1 MYQPYSKLTGSLYY
15 NLHRVLQQRIFLF
28 ILCLLA
34 AGGGYGQQVSFS
46 RLTVD
51 QGLVDNSVLVIT
63 QDAGGFIWMG
73 TKNGLSRYDGVRFKT
88 YQNDPKDSTT
98 ISSNQIS
105 ELFCDSRKTLWVG
118 TFNGLNR
125 YDPNTGAFVRVPFP
139 DRQPMVTDCILED
152 SRRDLW
158 IGTRRGLFRMEKGDP
173 GKITQVHLKSEHDSA
188 GKNVLDLCED
198 KQGGIWAGTWGGL
211 ARLQRY
217 DGGFKISIFK
227 HRPDDP
233 ESISAN
239 QVRAVAVDHGGRVW
253 AGTFSQGLNRYDP
266 QTGKFAR
273 IATDSHKPFSVA
285 HNSIRE
291 LIVDRAGI
299 LWAGTQDGLS
309 RIDPATGA
317 TAVMRH
323 STDDPG
329 SLSQN
334 SVYSIFED
342 KNGSLWAGT
351 YFGGVNIA
359 YAYKTAWG
367 ILQSHEQ
374 RHGLNNNVVSC
385 IVESKDKRG
394 WWIGTEGGGLNY
406 VDRGTGA
413 WKVFRHAPG
422 VPGTLGS
429 NLIKN
434 AMTDSKGNLWVL
446 TSRGGLNRYD
456 ERTGRF
462 RPYYF
467 GATEPI
473 TLETIAMAEDSTG
486 RYWLATSWGLMIFR
500 LRGDSLERLPVY
512 AYETGKKINLFTAT
526 VMKDSRG
533 TIWIGGDGGLYREV
547 DGKVLKISGEHGIG
561 AIHEDAEGNIWAGES
576 NRGLLKYE
584 PAQRRTQRFGA
595 RDGLP
600 ANINVLSIQTDDH
613 GYLWLGTQKGLVKFH
628 PEKKESRH
636 YTTADGLPGNE
647 FNPGAAMR
655 DSKGTLAF
663 GGINGLIYFE
673 PAQVETNT
681 YEAPVAFT
689 GLRLFNRPVS
699 VGERNGLL
707 KKDIVLVKDLVFKH
721 SQNVFTIEFALLNFV
736 KSNKNLY
743 RYKLEGFDE
752 NWTEVG
758 TPSATYMNLAPGRY
772 RFLVKGANN
781 DGIWG
786 QPSVIDIRIL
796 PPLWLTWWAYFL
808 YALLLLAV
816 TFFVSRFIIL
826 RTLLK
831 KEDELH
837 KVKLNFFTNVSHE
850 IRTHLTLIMT
860 PIERLFY
867 AKQTDEHTRM
877 QLGTVKQHASRLLK
891 LVSELMDFRKAETQ
905 HLKLEVAEH
914 DLIAF
919 LQGIYESFRDVS
931 LAKNIAMS
939 FSHKEAVL
947 PLYFDQEQ
955 MEKVFFNLLANAFK
969 FTPEGGRIA
978 VTVLQGRQEVTVQVS
993 DNGRGI
999 AEEYHDKLFTN
1010 FFQVDD
1016 HGLQNTGYGIGL
1028 ALARHI
1034 VELHNGKIVVQSEPA
1049 KNGQEGRTTFSV
1061 TLLAGTAHFDQHT
1074 RLRRPLQALSTTTAG
1089 NGEPATPR
1097 AQENEKRFTLLVVDD
1112 NQDLREQVTDMF
1124 ADRYAVLQ
1132 APDGDAA
1139 WKTATTQI
1147 PDLIISDVMMPGTDG
1162 FELTNHLKSD
1172 ERTSHIPV
1180 ILLTAKSAQAD
1191 QVSGLGKG
1199 ADVYITKPFSTEVL
1213 QLQVRNLLA
1222 ARERIRRIL
1231 HRQIT
1236 SVTPDKM
1243 DFTDSHDQAFLEKM
1257 HAVVEEHIDNSDFD
1271 VETLAKSLGMSPPVL
1286 YKKVK
1291 AVAGMSVNDFVK
1303 TYRLKKA
1310 AQMLEKGGFTVYE
1323 VAYSVGFA
1331 NRRYFSQEFKKQFGK
1346 TPREFAGGREEEEE

>member
-1 MYQPYSKLTGSLYY
+1 MVLTVGRS
-15 NLHRVLQQRIFLF
+15 H
-28 ILCLLA
+28 
-34 AGGGYGQQVSFS
+34 GQQVSFS

-63 QDAGGFIWMG
+63 QDDAGFIWMG

-88 YQNDPKDSTT
+88 YQADPKDSFT
-98 ISSNQIS
+98 INSNQIS
-105 ELFCDSRKTLWVG
+105 ALYCDSRKTLWVG
-118 TFNGLNR
+118 TDKGLNR
-125 YDPNTGAFVRVPFP
+125 YDPNTGGFVRVPLP
-139 DRQPMVTDCILED
+139 DHQPVFVHCVFED
-152 SRRDLW
+152 SRHDLW
-158 IGTRRGLFRMEKGDP
+158 FGTRRGLFRMEKGDP
-173 GKITQVHLKSEHDSA
+173 RKITQVEMKSETDST
-188 GKNVLDLCED
+188 GRSVLDLCED
-198 KQGGIWAGTWGGL
+198 KQGGLWAGTWNGL

-217 DGGFKISIFK
+217 NGGFKTTVFK
-227 HRPDDP
+227 HHPDNP
-233 ESISAN
+233 ASLSAN
-239 QVRAVAVDHGGRVW
+239 QVRAVAVDHDGRIWV
-253 AGTFSQGLNRYDP
+253 GTFTQGLNRYDP
-266 QTGKFAR
+266 RTGKFER
-273 IATDSHKPFSVA
+273 ITTDGRKPFSVVHGA
-285 HNSIRE
+285 IRE
-291 LIVDRAGI
+291 LIVDRAGM

-367 ILQSHEQ
+367 ILQSHEH
-374 RHGLNNNVVSC
+374 RPGLNNNVVSC

-406 VDRGTGA
+406 VDRSTGA
-413 WKVFRHAPG
+413 WKVFRHAPD

-434 AMTDSKGNLWVL
+434 VMTDSKGNMWVL
-446 TSRGGLNRYD
+446 TSRGGLNLYN

-462 RPYYF
+462 RRYDF
-467 GATEPI
+467 GATEAV
-473 TLETIAMAEDSTG
+473 TLETIALAEDSTG
-486 RYWLATSWGLMIFR
+486 CYWLASSWGLMIFR
-500 LRGDSLERLPVY
+500 MRGDSMERPPVT
-512 AYETGKKINLFTAT
+512 AYETGKKINVFTST

-533 TIWIGGDGGLYREV
+533 TIWIGSDAGLYRER
-547 DGKVLKISGEHGIG
+547 DGKVWKVSGEHSIS

-584 PAQRRTQRFGA
+584 PAQQHTQRFGTKE
-595 RDGLP
+595 GLP
-600 ANINVLSIQTDDH
+600 ANINILSIRADDQ
-613 GYLWLGTQKGLVKFH
+613 GYLWLATQKGLVKFH

-663 GGINGLIYFE
+663 GGTNGLVYFE
-673 PAQVETNT
+673 PGQVETNT
-681 YEAPVAFT
+681 YKAPVAFT
-689 GLRLFNRPVS
+689 GLRLFNRPVH
-699 VGERNGLL
+699 VGQRNGLL
-707 KKDIVLVKDLVFKH
+707 KKDIALTKTLVFKH

-736 KSNKNLY
+736 KSSKNLY

-752 NWTEVG
+752 NWNEVS
-758 TPSATYMNLAPGRY
+758 TPSATYMNLASGRY

-796 PPLWLTWWAYFL
+796 PPLWLTWWAYCL
-808 YALLLLAV
+808 YAMVVLAV
-816 TFFVSRFIIL
+816 IFLVSRFIIL

-919 LQGIYESFRDVS
+919 LQGIYESFRELS
-931 LAKNIAMS
+931 LAKNIAIS
-939 FSHKEAVL
+939 FSHKEAAL

-955 MEKVFFNLLANAFK
+955 MEKVFFNLLVNAFK

-978 VTVLQGRQEVTVQVS
+978 VTVLKGRQEVTVQVS

-1034 VELHNGKIVVQSEPA
+1034 VELHNGKILVQSEPA

-1061 TLLAGTAHFDQHT
+1061 TLLAGTAHFDQHA
-1074 RLRRPLQALSTTTAG
+1074 RLRRPLQAVPAATAG
-1089 NGEPATPR
+1089 NGSPA
-1097 AQENEKRFTLLVVDD
+1097 AQGTLENEKRFTLLVADD
-1112 NQDLREQVTDMF
+1112 NQDLREQVADMF
-1124 ADRYAVLQ
+1124 ADRYNILQ
-1132 APDGDAA
+1132 APDGEAA

-1162 FELTNHLKSD
+1162 FELTNRLKSD

-1236 SVTPDKM
+1236 SVTPEKI
-1243 DFTDSHDQAFLEKM
+1243 DFTDSQDQAFLEKM

-1271 VETLAKSLGMSPPVL
+1271 VETLAKNLGMSPPVL

-1303 TYRLKKA
+1303 TYRLKRA

-1346 TPREFAGGREEEEE
+1346 TPREFAGGKEEEEE